1 MSFHFRTKKNFHFYV
16 FLYLV
21 MIPFIDLE
29 FYKEEIITLYKDEL
43 TQIITET
50 LKKKYKIQISDRT
63 IKKKLQK

>member
-1 MSFHFRTKKNFHFYV
+1 MSFHFHTKKNFHFYV

-21 MIPFIDLE
+21 MISLINLE
-29 FYKEEIITLYKDEL
+29 SYKEEIITLYKDKL

-63 IKKKLQK
+63 IKKRL